1 MEWIV
6 PLIIGAIVGGL
17 ACWLIQE
24 QRAKARLAEADSASK
39 VVEAAKEQLR
49 DAFHATAAQ
58 VVRDNRE
65 QFMDTASATLGKAL
79 ETAKGEFN
87 QRHEQFQA
95 LVKPLADNYAT
106 LNPRIE
112 SLVGQTRA
120 LTAETG
126 RLSSALTDSRQIG
139 SWGEIQLRRIV
150 ELAGMMEHC
159 DFDTQVTMPGSGERP
174 DLVVR
179 LPESRTIVIDAKAS
193 TAAYMEAQE
202 AENPNAAGAAMRR
215 HARALRTQVDD
226 LAKKGYGAQSPGS
239 LDFVVMFVPGDQFL
253 AAALSATPN
262 LVEYAMSKRV
272 AIVTPASLISL
283 LWAVANGWQR
293 HRIGENAE
301 RIHQAGEELYKR
313 IVAFMGHYE
322 KVGQRLRSAVDSY
335 NQTIRLYNDRV
346 EPQGR
351 RFAQLASASEEV
363 FTAPQEIEGTIR
375 TSRQVPAIEDG
386 SPEQP

>member
-6 PLIIGAIVGGL
+6 ALIVGIIVGGL

-24 QRAKARLAEADSASK
+24 QRAKSRLAEADSASK

-58 VVRDNRE
+58 VVRENRE
-65 QFMDTASATLGKAL
+65 QFMDTASVTLGKAL

-126 RLSSALTDSRQIG
+126 KLSSALTDNRQIG

-150 ELAGMMEHC
+150 ELAGMMRHC
-159 DFDTQVTMPGSGERP
+159 DFAEQTAGVSGERP
-174 DLVVR
+174 DLLVK
-179 LPESRTIVIDAKAS
+179 LPESRTVVVDAKAS
-193 TAAYMEAQE
+193 TAAYMEAQG
-202 AENPNAAGAAMRR
+202 AKDDDAADAAMRR
-215 HARALRTQVDD
+215 HAGALRAQVDD
-226 LAKKGYGAQSPGS
+226 LAKKDYGAQAPGS
-239 LDFVVMFVPGDQFL
+239 LNFVVMFVPGDQFL
-253 AAALSATPN
+253 VAALSANPD
-262 LVEYAMSKRV
+262 LMQYAMAKRV

-283 LWAVANGWQR
+283 LWTVANGWQR
-293 HRIGENAE
+293 HDIGENAE
-301 RIHQAGEELYKR
+301 RIREAALELHKR
-313 IVAFMGHYE
+313 MEVFMRRYQS
-322 KVGQRLRSAVDSY
+322 VGKGIRSAVEAYNASIGSY
-335 NQTIRLYNDRV
+335 DGRV
-346 EPQGR
+346 AAKGR
-351 RFAQLASASEEV
+351 EFAQLASAPEEV
-363 FTAPQEIEGTIR
+363 FDTPQEIEATIR
-375 TSRQVPAIEDG
+375 TSRHVAAIEG
-386 SPEQP
+386 SESEEQ